1 MKKRI
6 LIILSAL
13 LLATAVSGCS
23 LLSQPPRPVLPTPV
37 PTAPSL
43 DEALAANQDIVADP
57 VSDVVPEVDPAIVQ
71 LLDVVSQQQL
81 MAYVQQMESF
91 VNRNSFGPAD
101 SDTRGIGAARRWLL
115 AELQRVGNGRLQVRQ
130 DEFDLTYNGK
140 YAPQVNIVAELPGTD
155 PGAGTIVI
163 MAHYDNRAPGITD
176 GDTPSPG
183 ANDNGS
189 GVALLLESARVL
201 SARQWSQTIIF
212 LATAAE
218 EQGTYGA
225 RHFAKNAYL
234 DYMDVVAAINY
245 DSVGG
250 REGIPQYVR
259 LFAPEL
265 HTSPSGELAR
275 YYDYVGG
282 LYVPTFPVEI
292 YDALDREGR
301 WGDQR
306 EFVKVGMPSVRVI
319 ESQEDPDLVNST
331 LDTWDRIDYDY
342 LAQVVKLNVA
352 VAANLA
358 GAPPTPPAPLVTNM
372 AAPGAYLLTWAT
384 SPDATGYAISFR
396 PLESATYAPFRFVRG
411 AQAGNVAFTDLDP
424 ATTYAVSLT
433 ALDANGRIGDFSPEI
448 IVGPSAQAAAPGAG
462 GGE

>member
-1 MKKRI
+1 
-6 LIILSAL
+6 
-13 LLATAVSGCS
+13 
-23 LLSQPPRPVLPTPV
+23 
-37 PTAPSL
+37 
-43 DEALAANQDIVADP
+43 
-57 VSDVVPEVDPAIVQ
+57 
-71 LLDVVSQQQL
+71 
-81 MAYVQQMESF
+81 
-91 VNRNSFGPAD
+91 
-101 SDTRGIGAARRWLL
+101 
-115 AELQRVGNGRLQVRQ
+115 
-130 DEFDLTYNGK
+130 
-140 YAPQVNIVAELPGTD
+140 
-155 PGAGTIVI
+155 
-163 MAHYDNRAPGITD
+163 
-176 GDTPSPG
+176 
-183 ANDNGS
+183 
-189 GVALLLESARVL
+189 
-201 SARQWSQTIIF
+201 
-212 LATAAE
+212 
-218 EQGTYGA
+218 
-225 RHFAKNAYL
+225 
-234 DYMDVVAAINY
+234 
-245 DSVGG
+245 
-250 REGIPQYVR
+250 
-259 LFAPEL
+259 
-265 HTSPSGELAR
+265 
-275 YYDYVGG
+275 
-282 LYVPTFPVEI
+282 VEI

-433 ALDANGRIGDFSPEI
+433 ALDANGRIGDFSPEV

>member
-6 LIILSAL
+6 QPIVSVLLGVL
-13 LLATAVSGCS
+13 LLMVAVSGCS
-23 LLSQPPRPVLPTPV
+23 LLSEPPRPVLPTPV

-43 DEALAANQDIVADP
+43 EEALAANKDIVADP
-57 VSDVVPEVDPAIVQ
+57 VSDVVPAVDPAIMQ

-81 MAYVQQMESF
+81 MAYVQRMESF
-91 VNRNSFGPAD
+91 GNRNSFSPVD

-115 AELQRVGNGRLQVRQ
+115 AELQRVGNGRLQVQ
-130 DEFDLTYNGK
+130 LDEFDLTYNGK
-140 YAPQVNIVAELPGTD
+140 YARQGNIVATLPGTD
-155 PGAGTIVI
+155 PEGGVIVV

-176 GDTPSPG
+176 GSTLSPG

-201 SARQWSQTIIF
+201 SARQWKQTIIF

-250 REGIPQYVR
+250 RDGIPQYIR

-265 HTSPSGELAR
+265 HNSPSGELAR

-282 LYVPTFPVEI
+282 LYLPTFPVEI

-306 EFVKVGMPSVRVI
+306 EFVKVGMPSIRVI
-319 ESQEDPDLVNST
+319 ESQENPDLMNSK

-342 LAQVVKLNVA
+342 LSRVVKLNIA
-352 VAANLA
+352 VVANLA
-358 GAPPTPPAPLVTNM
+358 GAPPTPPAPIVTNM

-384 SPDATGYAISFR
+384 SPEASGYAISFR
-396 PLESATYAPFRFVRG
+396 PLDSATFAPFRFVRQ
-411 AQAGNVAFTDLDP
+411 AQAGNVALTDLDP
-424 ATTYAVSLT
+424 DTTYAVSLT
-433 ALDANGRIGDFSPEI
+433 ALDANGRVGDFSPEV
-448 IVGPSAQAAAPGAG
+448 IVGPSAQASVP
-462 GGE
+462 